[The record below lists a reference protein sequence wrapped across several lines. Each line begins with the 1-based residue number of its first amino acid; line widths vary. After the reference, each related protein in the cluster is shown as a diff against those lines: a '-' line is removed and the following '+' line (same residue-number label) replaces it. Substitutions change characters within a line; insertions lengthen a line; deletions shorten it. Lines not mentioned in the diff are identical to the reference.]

1 MFLFQTIYIVYITF
15 NVLGFSNIA
24 MYLARDQH
32 FFIDILFIYS
42 QILILNNRL
51 FLLMLI
57 ASSDIIFN
65 FKSEKTEVVYDLN

>member
-1 MFLFQTIYIVYITF
+1 
-15 NVLGFSNIA
+15 